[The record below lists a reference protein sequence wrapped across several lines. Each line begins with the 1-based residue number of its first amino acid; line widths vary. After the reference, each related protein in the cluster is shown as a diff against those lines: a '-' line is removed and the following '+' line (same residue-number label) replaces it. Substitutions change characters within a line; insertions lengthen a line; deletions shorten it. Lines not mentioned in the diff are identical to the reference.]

1 MTGGFAEE
9 IIDIVIVGA
18 GLSGI
23 GAAHQIQTRL
33 PEKSYVILEG
43 RETIGGT
50 WDLFRYPG
58 IRSDSD
64 MFTLG
69 YPFKP
74 WTSDRAIV
82 DGASILN
89 YISETASERGID
101 RKIEF
106 NHMLKSAAW
115 SSDSATWTL
124 EIAQGDRLKV
134 MRCRFLLICAGY
146 YDYDA
151 GHAPDFPGSGDF
163 AGRIVHPQAW
173 PENLVTSG
181 KNIIVIGSGATA
193 VTLAPALVA
202 QGARVSLLQRSPSF
216 VVALPSR
223 DRLVLFLQ
231 RLLPKR
237 LAYAVIRWRNI
248 LLSIILYRYARSKP
262 QRMRA
267 RLLALAHKQL
277 GDTVDIGLH
286 FNPLYNP
293 WDQRMCVIPDGDL
306 FKALKAGDATMITD
320 EIERFTERGI
330 TLRSGRSLE
339 ADIIVTATG
348 LRMKLIG
355 GVALSVDGRPVDL
368 AQTTSYKGAM
378 FSDVPNL
385 AYALGY
391 TNASWTLKSDLTS
404 VWICRL
410 LAHMDRHGLRSCVAR
425 RDSSVGQKPLIDFTS
440 GYVARAAHLLP
451 KQGDRKPWRLN
462 QNYVLDML
470 AMRLEPIDDGVLT
483 FSKGS
488 AGAEPAAFVRDRLR
502 L

>member
-1 MTGGFAEE
+1 MSGLSADESL
-9 IIDIVIVGA
+9 DIVIVGA

-23 GAAHQIQTRL
+23 GAAHHIQTRL
-33 PEKSYVILEG
+33 PQKSFAILEG
-43 RETIGGT
+43 RERIGGT

-74 WTSDRAIV
+74 WTSDAAIAG
-82 DGASILN
+82 GASILD
-89 YISETASERGID
+89 YIREAASERGLD
-101 RKIEF
+101 RKVRF
-106 NHMLKSAAW
+106 NHTLKSAAW
-115 SSDSATWTL
+115 SSDAATWTL
-124 EIAQGDRLKV
+124 EV
-134 MRCRFLLICAGY
+134 MQAGRPIVMQCRFLLICAGY
-146 YDYDA
+146 YDYET
-151 GHAPDFPGSGDF
+151 GHAPDFPGRADF
-163 AGRIVHPQAW
+163 TGPIVHPQAW
-173 PENLVTSG
+173 PEDLVTSG
-181 KNIIVIGSGATA
+181 KNIVVIGSGATA

-202 QGARVSLLQRSPSF
+202 QGAHVAVLQRSPSY
-216 VVALPSR
+216 VVALPSKDGLAR
-223 DRLVLFLQ
+223 HLQ
-231 RLLPKR
+231 RLLPPR
-237 LAYAVIRWRNI
+237 LAYVAIRWRNI
-248 LLSIILYRYARSKP
+248 LLSIILYLYARTCP

-267 RLLALAHKQL
+267 RLLALAQKQL
-277 GDTVDIGLH
+277 GGTFDTGLH

-293 WDQRMCVIPDGDL
+293 WDQRLCVVPDGDL
-306 FKALKAGDATMITD
+306 FKALKSGHATMVTD
-320 EIERFTERGI
+320 EIECFTERGI
-330 TLRSGRSLE
+330 KLRSGRSLD

-355 GVALSVDGRPVDL
+355 GVTLSVDGRPIDL

-410 LAHMDRHGLRSCVAR
+410 IAYMDRHGRRSCVAR
-425 RDSSVGQKPLIDFTS
+425 CAASVVRKPLIDFTS
-440 GYVARAAHLLP
+440 GYVQRVAHLLP

-470 AMRLEPIDDGVLT
+470 AMKLDPIDDGVLT
-483 FSKGS
+483 FPQGS
-488 AGAEPAAFVRDRLR
+488 SSGGSGNLR
-502 L
+502 